1 MSTLQ
6 DDLQNAIGSIQKD
19 CHLLHEIVQGDDKT
33 VVETENGEVKSLAN
47 IIASIGNIS
56 GQLLKDLSNAPNDS
70 LGRLGF
76 AGFSKDT
83 KAHTTLE
90 LSSLSDINENSIY
103 LFDNKNDAP
112 FQGKGLVHTMIADG
126 SFAMQIVYHLDN
138 INSSSYSSPQYYRTK
153 INGSWG
159 GWSNAVQS
167 NIDIDSAVRLANLLS
182 SRGDII
188 YFNGSDN
195 SRLAIGQDGY
205 VLTVV
210 NGVPSWE
217 KPSNGNKVVDIPYT
231 PYGAGRYNSGGFVM
245 GDGTIRVWGNGDN
258 YQLGVGNTTF
268 SEWFP
273 VQPAFPYRITAKVV
287 KWVGGSYENF
297 VLFDNGEVWSWG
309 QNAYGV
315 LGHGHTQPVTYPQ
328 KIEALSGVKIVD
340 ISIGTYSR
348 RSNHHVLFL
357 ADDGRAFGCGYNI
370 DGQLGIGNNTSQS
383 TPKQLAKKDWV
394 KIYAVGADDGCSF
407 GIDRQGNLY
416 SWGFNAYGQ
425 LGLGNETKQ
434 STPVFVNS
442 FGGEKVIQLAGTM
455 NSKDINSGEHF
466 GHCIALTESGRVFTW
481 GYNIRGQLGTGNTT
495 QYNTPQ
501 EIKTLG
507 TDNVE
512 VLSNDGY
519 YGKSYVRKKDG
530 RVFACGS
537 EGYGSLA
544 NNNSTNYFWDF
555 TEMPNSQR
563 QGRKIIQM
571 QALGGCGNT
580 SIALLYDDGVI
591 LACGY
596 NANGNLGVGNN
607 TESIFTLTEVKGFMK
622 HKPIKL
628 CVVGDLSEACLGI
641 LTQEGY
647 YYQAG
652 TAAIAGSNIRAIPQ
666 IIGTNGGGG
675 TLKYE
680 NI

>member
-103 LFDNKNDAP
+103 LFENKGDSP
-112 FQGKGLVHTMIADG
+112 FKGKGLVHTMIADG
-126 SFAMQIVYHLDN
+126 SFAIQIVYHLDN
-138 INSSSYSSPQYYRTK
+138 INSSSYHSPQYYRTK
-153 INGSWG
+153 INGGWG
-159 GWSNAVQS
+159 TWSNAVQS
-167 NIDIDSAVRLANLLS
+167 NIDIETAVKLANLLS

-188 YFNGSDN
+188 YFNGTDN

-217 KPSNGNKVVDIPYT
+217 KPSNGNKVVDIPFT
-231 PYGAGRYNSGGFVM
+231 PYGAGRYESSGFIM
-245 GDGTIRVWGNGDN
+245 DDGSLRVWGNGDN
-258 YQLGVGNTTF
+258 YQLGVGDTTF

-273 VQPAFPYRITAKVV
+273 VQPAFPHKITAKVV

-328 KIEALSGVKIVD
+328 KIEALNGVKIVD
-340 ISIGTYSR
+340 ISIGTFHR
-348 RSNHHVLFL
+348 RSSHFALFL
-357 ADDGRAFGCGYNI
+357 AEDGRGWGTGYNA
-370 DGQLGIGNNTSQS
+370 DGQTGNGNRVNSQS
-383 TPKQLAKKDWV
+383 TPQKLAKTDWV
-394 KIYAVGADDGCSF
+394 KLYSVGAYGGASF
-407 GIDRQGNLY
+407 GIDKSGRLY
-416 SWGFNAYGQ
+416 SWGWNMCGV
-425 LGLGNETKQ
+425 LGLGDDNLRT
-434 STPVFVNS
+434 TPTLING
-442 FGGEKVIQLAGTM
+442 FGGEKVVQFHGSM
-455 NSKDINSGEHF
+455 NATTTTTSNDYY
-466 GHCIALTESGRVFTW
+466 GHCIALTESGKVYTW
-481 GYNIRGQLGTGNTT
+481 GYNIHGQLGTNDNK

-501 EIKTLG
+501 EIKVLW

-512 VLSNDGY
+512 VLTNDGY

-530 RVFACGS
+530 RVFACGAES
-537 EGYGSLA
+537 YGA
-544 NNNSTNYFWDF
+544 IGQDTKTNDTWWFQ
-555 TEMPNSQR
+555 EMKGSKR

-571 QALGGCGNT
+571 QALGGCNNDGF
-580 SIALLYDDGVI
+580 ALLYDDGVI
-591 LACGY
+591 LVCGY
-596 NANGNLGVGNN
+596 NGKGNLGVGNN
-607 TESIFTLTEVKGFMK
+607 TESIYTLTEVKGFMK

-652 TAAIAGSNIRAIPQ
+652 TASPAGSDIRAIPQ
-666 IIGTNGGGG
+666 IIGTNGGGDF
-675 TLKYE
+675 K
-680 NI
+680 I

>member
-47 IIASIGNIS
+47 IIASIGNTS

-103 LFDNKNDAP
+103 LFENKGDSP
-112 FQGKGLVHTMIADG
+112 FKGKGLVHTMICD
-126 SFAMQIVYHLDN
+126 SNFAVQIAYYLVNWSQSRY
-138 INSSSYSSPQYYRTK
+138 SPQYCRTK
-153 INGSWG
+153 INGKWNGWG
-159 GWSNAVQS
+159 NTTQY
-167 NIDIDSAVRLANLLS
+167 NYDIDHAVKLANLLS

-231 PYGAGRYNSGGFVM
+231 PYGAGRYRSGGFIM

-309 QNAYGV
+309 QNGYGV
-315 LGHGHTQPVTYPQ
+315 LGHGHTNAVTYPQ
-328 KIEALSGVKIVD
+328 KIEALNGVKIVD
-340 ISIGTYSR
+340 ISIGTHAR
-348 RSNHHVLFL
+348 RSMHHVLFL

-383 TPKQLAKKDWV
+383 TPKKLAKTNWAKL
-394 KIYAVGADDGCSF
+394 YAVGAYKGSSF
-407 GIDRQGNLY
+407 GIDKTGGLY
-416 SWGFNAYGQ
+416 SWGFNGYGN
-425 LGLGNETKQ
+425 LGINNKTDQ
-434 STPVFVNS
+434 STPAYINA
-442 FGGEKVIQLAGTM
+442 FGGERVVQFSGAN
-455 NSKDINSGEHF
+455 NSQKDSNSQNF
-466 GHCIALTESGRVFTW
+466 SYSIALLENGKVYTW
-481 GYNIRGQLGTGNTT
+481 GYNLVGQLGTNNTT
-495 QYNTPQ
+495 QYNSPQ
-501 EIKTLG
+501 EIKSLG

-512 VLSNDGY
+512 VLAHDGRY
-519 YGKSYVRKKDG
+519 SKTYVRKNDN
-530 RVFACGS
+530 RVFACGA
-537 EGYGSLA
+537 G
-544 NNNSTNYFWDF
+544 NNGALSQGKRDDF
-555 TEMPNSQR
+555 HVFVEMIGSQR

-571 QALGGCGNT
+571 QPIGGGDLDG
-580 SIALLYDDGVI
+580 IALLYDDGVI

-607 TESIFTLTEVKGFMK
+607 TESIYTLTEVKGFMK

-652 TAAIAGSNIRAIPQ
+652 TAAIADSNIRAIPQ
-666 IIGTNGGGG
+666 IMGTNGGGG

>member
-47 IIASIGNIS
+47 IIASIGNTS

-83 KAHTTLE
+83 KAHTSLE

-103 LFDNKNDAP
+103 MFEDKNDAP
-112 FQGKGLVHTMIADG
+112 FQGKGIVHTMIADG
-126 SFAMQIVYHLDN
+126 SFAIQIAYHLDN
-138 INSSSYSSPQYYRTK
+138 INSSSYSSPQYCRTK
-153 INGSWG
+153 INGSW
-159 GWSNAVQS
+159 SNWGNLTQYNV
-167 NIDIDSAVRLANLLS
+167 DIETAVRLANLLS

-231 PYGAGRYNSGGFVM
+231 PYGAGRYNSGGFIM
-245 GDGTIRVWGNGDN
+245 DDGTLRVWGNGDN
-258 YQLGVGNTTF
+258 YQLGVGDTTF

-315 LGHGHTQPVTYPQ
+315 LGHGHTSPVTYPT
-328 KIEALSGVKIVD
+328 KIEAFNGVKIVD
-340 ISIGTYSR
+340 ISIGTFHR
-348 RSNHHVLFL
+348 RSSHFALFL
-357 ADDGRAFGCGYNI
+357 ADDGRGWGTGYNK
-370 DGQLGIGNNTSQS
+370 DGQIGVGTQTAQS
-383 TPKQLAKKDWV
+383 TPQKLAKTDWV
-394 KIYAVGADDGCSF
+394 KLFAVGAYGGASF
-407 GIDRQGNLY
+407 GIDRTGNLY
-416 SWGFNAYGQ
+416 SWGYNRYGV
-425 LGLGNETKQ
+425 LGLGDTNYRT
-434 STPVFVNS
+434 TPTHVNA
-442 FGGEKVIQLAGTM
+442 FGGERIKQFHG
-455 NSKDINSGEHF
+455 SINDDGNDYF

-596 NANGNLGVGNN
+596 NANSNLGVGNN
-607 TESIFTLTEVKGFMK
+607 TESIYTLTEVKGFMK

-652 TAAIAGSNIRAIPQ
+652 TSAVLFGGTSIRAVPQ
-666 IIGTNGGGG
+666 IIGTSGGGD
-675 TLKYE
+675 YRE
-680 NI
+680 